1 MQRSNSSIRQVERQR
16 DRGQRCNC
24 DCVRLVSYS
33 LRIYITSLEILD
45 SRRTT
50 SLRFYLSS
58 LCAPGKKGTRTF
70 AFTCT
75 TLRSKFDNI
84 GISVQACVMQY
95 LSKIGQHDERPG
107 RYDTLIAL
115 SSAASSASYPSSS
128 SSYSSSSSSIAA
140 SASA

>member
-1 MQRSNSSIRQVERQR
+1 MQRSNSSIKQVERQR

-33 LRIYITSLEILD
+33 LRIYITSLEILH
-45 SRRTT
+45 SRQTT

-58 LCAPGKKGTRTF
+58 LCASGKKGARTF

-75 TLRSKFDNI
+75 ILRSKFDNI

-95 LSKIGQHDERPG
+95 LSKIEQHNEQLR
-107 RYDTLIAL
+107 RYDTSIAL
-115 SSAASSASYPSSS
+115 SRPPSSASYSSSS